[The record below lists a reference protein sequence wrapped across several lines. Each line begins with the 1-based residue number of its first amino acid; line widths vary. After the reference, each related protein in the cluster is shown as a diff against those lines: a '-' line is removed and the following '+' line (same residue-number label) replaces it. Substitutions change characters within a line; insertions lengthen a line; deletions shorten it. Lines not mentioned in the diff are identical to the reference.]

1 MGQHKASI
9 GGLGTVRP
17 VRLRTVRYHANV
29 YSEFNT
35 CSARV
40 SSCWLRGLA
49 FPTVQISRQF
59 KASLWSLKCCRQPS
73 SSSKSQDVGEQC
85 HFCTISTAELYKR
98 NPACEQ
104 ARGTHPSQETCYTW
118 VAIPYDILTASA
130 KVKIAGGSL
139 LACSI
144 WAASSVSTMA

>member
-49 FPTVQISRQF
+49 SPTVQISRQF
-59 KASLWSLKCCRQPS
+59 KASLWSQRFYRQPCTY

-85 HFCTISTAELYKR
+85 HYCTIGTAELYKR

-118 VAIPYDILTASA
+118 VAIPYDILMASA
-130 KVKIAGGSL
+130 KVKIAGSSL
-139 LACSI
+139 LAC
-144 WAASSVSTMA
+144 ANLGRQ